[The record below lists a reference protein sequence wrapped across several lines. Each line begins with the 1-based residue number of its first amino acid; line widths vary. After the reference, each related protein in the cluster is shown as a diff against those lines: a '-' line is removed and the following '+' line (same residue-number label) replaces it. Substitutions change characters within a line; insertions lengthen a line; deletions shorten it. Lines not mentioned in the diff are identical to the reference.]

1 MTTMTLRMDDR
12 DAEIVRNMARFEG
25 KSISD
30 FIREAVYEVIEDR
43 IDLAELRK
51 AVAEDDGTRYTN
63 DQVLAELGL

>member
-1 MTTMTLRMDDR
+1 MDDR

>member
-43 IDLAELRK
+43 MDLAELRK
-51 AVAEDDGTRYTN
+51 AVACSLGTTFPCPT
-63 DQVLAELGL
+63 

>member
-43 IDLAELRK
+43 MDLAELRK

>member
-30 FIREAVYEVIEDR
+30 FIREAVYEVIEDHM
-43 IDLAELRK
+43 DLAELRK

>member
-25 KSISD
+25 QSISD

-43 IDLAELRK
+43 MDLAELRK

>member
-43 IDLAELRK
+43 MDLAELRK
-51 AVAEDDGTRYTN
+51 AVAEDDGTRYNN

>member
-43 IDLAELRK
+43 MDLAELRK
-51 AVAEDDGTRYTN
+51 AVAEDDGARYTN
-63 DQVLAELGL
+63 DQVLAELEL

>member
-43 IDLAELRK
+43 MDLAELRK

-63 DQVLAELGL
+63 NQVLAELGL

>member
-43 IDLAELRK
+43 MDLAELRK
-51 AVAEDDGTRYTN
+51 AVAKDDGTRYTN

>member
-1 MTTMTLRMDDR
+1 MATMTLRMDDR

-43 IDLAELRK
+43 MDLAELRK

>member
-43 IDLAELRK
+43 MDLAELRK
-51 AVAEDDGTRYTN
+51 AVAEDNGTRYTN
-63 DQVLAELGL
+63 NPVLAELGL

>member
-30 FIREAVYEVIEDR
+30 FIHEAVYEVIEDR
-43 IDLAELRK
+43 MDLAELRK

>member
-1 MTTMTLRMDDR
+1 MTLRMDDR

-43 IDLAELRK
+43 MDLAELRK
-51 AVAEDDGTRYTN
+51 AVAEDDGVRYTN
-63 DQVLAELGL
+63 DQVLAELGLS

>member
-43 IDLAELRK
+43 MDLAELRK
-51 AVAEDDGTRYTN
+51 AVAEDDGTHYTN